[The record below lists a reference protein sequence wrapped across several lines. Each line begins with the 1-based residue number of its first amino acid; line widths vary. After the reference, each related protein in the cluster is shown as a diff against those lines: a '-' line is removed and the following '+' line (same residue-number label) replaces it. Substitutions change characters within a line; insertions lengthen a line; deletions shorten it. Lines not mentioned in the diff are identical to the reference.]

1 VPLVEHRIPHG
12 GGHIAHHAEGLQV
25 LAGGIVGVRDEGVAI
40 VVQITILGEEKKD

>member
-1 VPLVEHRIPHG
+1 
-12 GGHIAHHAEGLQV
+12 V